1 MKVVQWFI
9 SWIDSIMKV
18 FSLKLRCIAF
28 FPWEYDSICSI
39 RQFFFLLIAVK
50 RLLFIYLRLL
60 LNIARLFWLF
70 KLLVIISSSSLLL
83 LAARFYSYIHYLFS
97 RFVLIFF
104 VVIFRSQLLRAWT
117 KIWLLL
123 INIDFMRFEMIKI
136 YFLLLQGGN
145 WSASIANNSLLI
157 SLNKHLN

>member
-1 MKVVQWFI
+1 
-9 SWIDSIMKV
+9 MKV

-39 RQFFFLLIAVK
+39 RQFFFLLIAIK
-50 RLLFIYLRLL
+50 ILLFIYLRLL

-70 KLLVIISSSSLLL
+70 KLLVIISSTSLLL
-83 LAARFYSYIHYLFS
+83 LAARFYSDIHYLFS
-97 RFVLIFF
+97 RLVLIFF
-104 VVIFRSQLLRAWT
+104 VVIFRSQLLRART

-123 INIDFMRFEMIKI
+123 INIGLMRFKMIMI
-136 YFLLLQGGN
+136 YFLLLQGGD
-145 WSASIANNSLLI
+145 WSASIAYNSLLI